1 VLFGEELPQETLREA
16 TRRSQNCDLFI
27 VIGSTLI
34 VYPAAY
40 MPTYATEAGA
50 KLAIV
55 NLTPT
60 PLDSYATVVVR
71 GKAGEIMSKVIER
84 VKLS

>member
-1 VLFGEELPQETLREA
+1 
-16 TRRSQNCDLFI
+16 
-27 VIGSTLI
+27 
-34 VYPAAY
+34 
-40 MPTYATEAGA
+40 MPTYAINAAA

-60 PLDSYATVVVR
+60 PIDHYATVIIQ

-84 VKLS
+84 VRLS